1 MRNLKVTNFSSI
13 ASADITFYPL
23 TVIIGPQASGKSVL
37 CKLSY
42 FFLSLLQEAG
52 RAISEGAELDAFKDI
67 IRDKFVRWFPVGT
80 WGTHKFEIAFRTSG
94 YEIRVVRS
102 GYAGQVSDKIRI
114 TLSDP
119 FLENYENLSSRL
131 AKNLRNNRES
141 EESLDARLPLWEAQ
155 EVVRQSL
162 RHLMGKDYVGSQLF
176 VPAGR
181 SFFTSIGRAIAVF
194 ENSDSID
201 PLTLDFGRLFA
212 ARLDRD
218 IYYGP
223 GNKAI
228 TTYIQ
233 RVTNELLKGEMIRER
248 EKDYL
253 KTTDGRRIPLGALSS
268 GQQELLPLLRVLPR
282 NVYPYK
288 QVYYIEEPEAHLF
301 PDAQSRLIDVLSTVM
316 NLCKGSV
323 DLVLT
328 THSPYVLTKFNNL
341 IEAGSLGR
349 SEKLKERVGQI
360 IKPDSWIRKN
370 QLAAYAIC
378 DGTLKNV
385 TDEHGLINGDYL
397 DTVSNTISDEF
408 SRLLGVQFGN

>member
-13 ASADITFYPL
+13 ASADVTFYPL

-42 FFLSLLQEAG
+42 FFVSLLVEAS
-52 RAISEGAELDAFKDI
+52 RALSEGADFDSFKDL
-67 IRDKFVRWFPVGT
+67 IRDKFIRWFPVGT
-80 WGTHKFEIAFRTSG
+80 WGLNKFEIIFRTTG
-94 YEIRVVRS
+94 YEIKIVRS

-114 TLSDP
+114 TISEP
-119 FLENYENLSSRL
+119 FVQNFEDLRDRL
-131 AKNLRNNRES
+131 AKSLRKNRDS
-141 EESLDARLPLWEAQ
+141 EDSVGDPLPLWEAQ
-155 EVVRQSL
+155 EVVRGSL
-162 RHLMGKDYVGSQLF
+162 RRLMGKDYVGSQLF

-201 PLTLDFGRLFA
+201 PLTLTFGRLFA
-212 ARLDRD
+212 SRLDRD
-218 IYYGP
+218 VYMGP

-228 TTYIQ
+228 ISYIQ
-233 RVTNELLKGEMIRER
+233 RVTNELLKGEMIREK

-253 KTTDGRRIPLGALSS
+253 KTADGRRIPLGALSS

-282 NVYPYK
+282 TVYPYK
-288 QVYYIEEPEAHLF
+288 QIYYIEEPEAHLF

-349 SEKLKERVGQI
+349 SEKMKDRVGQI

-370 QLAAYAIC
+370 QLGAYAIC
-378 DGTLKNV
+378 DGQIKKV
-385 TDEHGLINGDYL
+385 IDDDGLIDGDYL
-397 DTVSNTISDEF
+397 DSVSNTISDEF
-408 SRLLGVQFGN
+408 SRLLGVQFGD

>member
-13 ASADITFYPL
+13 VSADLTFYPL
-23 TVIIGPQASGKSVL
+23 TVIMGPQASGKSVL

-42 FFLSLLQEAG
+42 FFVSLLQEET
-52 RAISEGAELDAFKDI
+52 RALSEGSDLEAFKDI
-67 IRDKFVRWFPVGT
+67 VRDKFIRWFPVGT
-80 WGTHKFEIAFRTSG
+80 WGLHKFEIVFRTTG
-94 YEIRVVRS
+94 YEIKVVRS
-102 GYAGQVSDKIRI
+102 GYAGQVSDKMRLTFSDSFINTFEELSQRI
-114 TLSDP
+114 AKTL
-119 FLENYENLSSRL
+119 R
-131 AKNLRNNRES
+131 KNRDS
-141 EESLDARLPLWEAQ
+141 EESLEDQLPLWEAQ
-155 EVVRQSL
+155 ETVRSTL
-162 RHLMGKDYVGSQLF
+162 RHLLGKDYIGSQLF

-201 PLTLDFGRLFA
+201 PLTLSFGRLFA

-218 IYYGP
+218 VYHGP

-228 TTYIQ
+228 TSYIQ
-233 RVTNELLKGEMIRER
+233 RVTSELLKGEMIRER

-253 KTTDGRRIPLGALSS
+253 KTADGRRIPLGALSS

-288 QVYYIEEPEAHLF
+288 QIYYIEEPEAHLF

-316 NLCKGSV
+316 TLCKGSV

-349 SEKLKERVGQI
+349 SEKLKEKISQI

-378 DGTLKNV
+378 DGVLKNV
-385 TDEHGLINGDYL
+385 TDENGLIDGDYL
-397 DTVSNTISDEF
+397 DSVSNTISDEF